1 MNIKKSVR
9 VILIDDAK
17 KDFVTLNEIV
27 GNQVKAGRIGSFE
40 MKLLKSI
47 KEKVELIK
55 DNPFYGDNIKK
66 KIIPK
71 IFDVPN
77 LWRAELNNYWRMLYT
92 IRGNEIEVV
101 CFVLKFSDH
110 KEYNKLFGYK

>member
-1 MNIKKSVR
+1 MNLKKPIR
-9 VILIDDAK
+9 VVLINEAK
-17 KDFVTLNEIV
+17 KDFIKLNETV
-27 GNQVKAGRIGSFE
+27 GNQVKSGRVNSFE

-66 KIIPK
+66 NMIPK
-71 IFDVPN
+71 VFDVPN

-92 IRGNEIEVV
+92 IRGSEIDVV
-101 CFVLKFSDH
+101 CFILNFGDH